1 MLEMRFTMPLQNAGR
16 ATRDATFIAAMD
28 LRVKWQSSAGLSV
41 VGLVSDW
48 RRFFDGIVFQVFV
61 FGRIK
66 AKEEWISFENI

>member
-1 MLEMRFTMPLQNAGR
+1 MLEMRFTMSLQNAGR

-41 VGLVSDW
+41 VGLG